1 MSDFIRQMV
10 GQRRGPMGLGNNP
23 APFQIQQPGYSGMD
37 ALQQFMDSDERRRQE
52 MMASPPRESDFPQG
66 RMDEAGRAMG
76 MGQSS
81 QPSISDYYRKDKPRK
96 PSPYQRR
103 MPVGG
108 PLPMSDMDDYM
119 RQSQPQLKPGE
130 LQDYYRR
137 DRMMSEPQMDMSP
150 EALRDPNHPF
160 YKRYPPAFW

>member
-66 RMDEAGRAMG
+66 RM
-76 MGQSS
+76 
-81 QPSISDYYRKDKPRK
+81 
-96 PSPYQRR
+96 
-103 MPVGG
+103 
-108 PLPMSDMDDYM
+108 
-119 RQSQPQLKPGE
+119 
-130 LQDYYRR
+130 
-137 DRMMSEPQMDMSP
+137 MSEPQMDMSP

-160 YKRYPPAFW
+160 YKRYQPAFR